1 MNVFRRQKRPRHR
14 PSLILAQCA
23 AFLGTI
29 VLSSLAWAQ
38 GNGAIV
44 TVAGGS
50 VGDGESAL
58 KAQLYTPVG
67 IAADTK
73 GNLYIADYQNHRVR
87 KVGSDGVI
95 TTAAGNGVPGFSG
108 DNGPATK
115 AQLDGPA
122 NVAVDGQGNLYIADT
137 GNRRVRRVGPDGI
150 ITTVLGGGTDFA
162 DEGIVGTKVE
172 LDVFSD
178 IAVDANGSLYVADT
192 THHRIRKLKSDGT
205 VATVAGAGV
214 KGFSGDGT
222 PATQAKLYY
231 PSSLEVDGKGNL
243 YIFDTYNLRIRKVD
257 SSGTIT
263 TIAGK
268 GDFPEGD
275 EPNGDGGP
283 ATQAYLYS
291 PYGMVADGAGNLYLT
306 DYSAI
311 RKITPD
317 GIITTVAGASNP
329 GEDLFGSFSGD
340 GGPAIQARFNSP
352 AGLTLDAEGNL
363 LISDNGNR
371 RIRKIDSSGVI
382 STMVNGTDGLRDNG
396 PATLAS
402 LDYPSSVTVDP
413 SGNLFIADADNYRIR
428 KVGTDGVISTLF
440 GDGASG
446 YSGDGGPAQEAL
458 FGDLSDISFD
468 ANGNFY
474 LVDYYNNRIRR
485 VGTDGII
492 RTIAGSGGAGYA
504 SSFTGDGGP
513 ATRAEILTPGGIA
526 FDAAGNLYFADT
538 DNNRVRKIDT
548 AGIISTVAGNG
559 VLNNDFESGFS
570 GDDGPAT
577 KAQLYSP
584 LSVAVD
590 KKGNLYI
597 ADLYNHRIRKV
608 NPEGTITTVAGNGA
622 LDSLKESGFSGDG
635 GPATQTQLNY
645 PTSVVVDP
653 DGTLFIADF
662 GNDRI
667 RKVTVDGIISTVAGN
682 GVWGDDGDNGPSAQ
696 ATLAGPNSLELD
708 RWGNLYVVESATHR
722 VRKII
727 GVAAPDLAQGDMNG
741 DGVVNLYDA
750 ILSLQIAINQR
761 EPSEIQRRVGD
772 FNRDG
777 LLDIVD
783 TTLILR
789 HVVEAIP

>member
-1 MNVFRRQKRPRHR
+1 VNVFRRQKRPRHR

-95 TTAAGNGVPGFSG
+95 TTAAGKGVPGFSG

-192 THHRIRKLKSDGT
+192 TYHRIRKLKSDGT
-205 VATVAGAGV
+205 VATVAGTGV

-231 PSSLEVDGKGNL
+231 PSSLEVDGKDNL

-485 VGTDGII
+485 VGADGVI

-504 SSFTGDGGP
+504 SSFMGDGGP

-635 GPATQTQLNY
+635 GPATQTQINY